1 LDVTVLSTKVYSL
14 YGDSE
19 EVLGKWFKR
28 TGRRH
33 EIFLA
38 TKFGFV
44 KDSKTLAT
52 DTSAEYTKKCCYA
65 SLEALGI
72 ESIDLCKFVASPPLN
87 TDHRLCSDV
96 PDYVHSVNP
105 ETPIEETMRAL
116 AELQAYVWRLCF
128 T

>member
-1 LDVTVLSTKVYSL
+1 MLSTKVYSL

-28 TGRRH
+28 TGKRH

-44 KDSKTLAT
+44 KDSKTYAT
-52 DTSAEYTKKCCYA
+52 DSSAEYTKKSCYK
-65 SLEALGI
+65 SLEALGV
-72 ESIDLCKFVASPPLN
+72 ESIDLCKSVAPPSFN
-87 TDHRLCSDV
+87 TDHRLTMPGF

-116 AELQAYVWRLCF
+116 AELQAYVLGPKF
-128 T
+128 P

>member
-1 LDVTVLSTKVYSL
+1 MGVTVLSTKVYSL

-19 EVLGKWFKR
+19 EVLGKWFER

-44 KDSKTLAT
+44 KGSKTFAT
-52 DTSAEYTKKCCYA
+52 DSSAEYTKKCCYA

-72 ESIDLCKFVASPPLN
+72 ESIDLCNFVASPPLN
-87 TDHRLCSDV
+87 TDHRL
-96 PDYVHSVNP
+96 
-105 ETPIEETMRAL
+105 TM
-116 AELQAYVWRLCF
+116 F
-128 T
+128 